1 MDKQTIKDLNES
13 VKEIDKMGGFEAA
26 DSVVLLVKFAKKD
39 NMNNNGVAFVYGDG
53 GNIIPSLVALIE
65 MLAKQANV
73 SVEQFLDGIKDFHS
87 KAEQIR
93 KILEG
98 DK

>member
-1 MDKQTIKDLNES
+1 MDKKNIKDLNET

-26 DSVVLLVKFAKKD
+26 ESVILLVKFAKKD
-39 NMNNNGVAFVYGDG
+39 NKNNNGIAFVYGQG
-53 GNIIPSLVALIE
+53 GNLIPALVSLIG

-73 SVEQFLDGIKDFHS
+73 SVEQFLDGINDFHS

-93 KILEG
+93 KILKG